1 LWREDSSL
9 FREKWNEKMESPDYL
24 MHPALVK
31 VKGVWTS
38 SITFPQKVHRYITTD
53 CFASNCNQPSQ
64 ICCVVVTTV
73 SVDIGLV
80 ADGASGL

>member
-1 LWREDSSL
+1 
-9 FREKWNEKMESPDYL
+9 MESPDYL

>member
-1 LWREDSSL
+1 
-9 FREKWNEKMESPDYL
+9 M
-24 MHPALVK
+24 
-31 VKGVWTS
+31 WTS

-53 CFASNCNQPSQ
+53 CFASNRNPPSQ